1 MEQLYSEYEE
11 KMKKSL
17 LSLQEEFKT
26 LRTGRASA
34 NLLDRVRVECYGQL
48 SPISQVATVSV
59 PEARMLVISP
69 WDKAMISE
77 IEKAIQKA
85 DLGLNPSN
93 DGKVIR
99 ISVPPL
105 TDQRRN
111 EIAKQAKTIAE
122 KYRVVVRNI
131 RRDGIDAA
139 KKMQKGGTV
148 SEDQLKSAETKFQN
162 FTDKYIAEIN
172 KILEDKEKE
181 IKEN

>member
-105 TDQRRN
+105 TDQRRG

-139 KKMQKGGTV
+139 KKMQKDGTV